1 MCLVHRELKSSAGVN
16 MVEGGAGPEF
26 PVVFFDG
33 EREMNIGSIRVYPL
47 LEFKAFQL
55 MLSQRI
61 GISPNQ
67 ISIYLSDRKSSK
79 FEDRRRI
86 PITGKANFGLIALE
100 KDCFFL
106 VVLKRSRKSR
116 SRKARAEFGGF
127 MTENEFPVSTPPI
140 LLRRNQPETNLGF
153 VSPFYDQI
161 SQAEL
166 ENLNDQLQSLKIQ
179 KDNNYAMGLAQLDP
193 NLMHMSNPYPNSFP
207 RIQDT
212 FPMMTKSSTEKKAI
226 CEKCSGNDG
235 NLKTSTFH
243 HCVNDPVIAGGF
255 RSRFGPV
262 SPAG

>member
-1 MCLVHRELKSSAGVN
+1 

-26 PVVFFDG
+26 EVVFFDG
-33 EREMNIGSIRVYPL
+33 EREMNIGSIRVYPM

-67 ISIYLSDRKSSK
+67 ISIYMCDRKSSK

-86 PITGKANFGLIALE
+86 PITGKANFGLIACE

-116 SRKARAEFGGF
+116 NRKTAKSDYGGGF
-127 MTENEFPVSTPPI
+127 MTENEFPVSTPPDNLI
-140 LLRRNQPETNLGF
+140 LLRRNQPDMNHLGLG
-153 VSPFYDQI
+153 SSFYDQI
-161 SQAEL
+161 SQTEL

-179 KDNNYAMGLAQLDP
+179 RDNYTTIGMSQLNP
-193 NLMHMSNPYPNSFP
+193 TLIHLNNPYPDPFP

-212 FPMMTKSSTEKKAI
+212 FPTKSKCKHCKGNNGNEKI
-226 CEKCSGNDG
+226 LN
-235 NLKTSTFH
+235 FH
-243 HCVNDPVIAGGF
+243 HCTNDPAIVGGY

-262 SPAG
+262 RRPVNFN

>member
-1 MCLVHRELKSSAGVN
+1 

-26 PVVFFDG
+26 PVVFYDG
-33 EREMNIGSIRVYPL
+33 EREMNIGSIRIYPL

-67 ISIYLSDRKSSK
+67 ISIYLCDRKSSK

-86 PITGKANFGLIALE
+86 PITGKANFGLIARE

-116 SRKARAEFGGF
+116 NRKVAKADYAGGF
-127 MTENEFPVSTPPI
+127 MTENEFSVTPPDNPI
-140 LLRRNQPETNLGF
+140 LLRRTHPDQIGF
-153 VSPFYDQI
+153 GSPFFDQI
-161 SQAEL
+161 SPLEL
-166 ENLNDQLQSLKIQ
+166 ENLNEKLQSLKIQ
-179 KDNNYAMGLAQLDP
+179 RDNYNYSMGISQLNSIP
-193 NLMHMSNPYPNSFP
+193 VHRNNPYPDPDPFP

-212 FPMMTKSSTEKKAI
+212 FPMKTKGKCEQCKGNNGNEKI
-226 CEKCSGNDG
+226 PS
-235 NLKTSTFH
+235 FH
-243 HCVNDPVIAGGF
+243 HCKNDPVIVGVY

-262 SPAG
+262 SPAGFYS

>member
-1 MCLVHRELKSSAGVN
+1 

-33 EREMNIGSIRVYPL
+33 EREMNIGSIRVYPM

-67 ISIYLSDRKSSK
+67 ISIYLCDRKSSK

-86 PITGKANFGLIALE
+86 PITGKANFGLIARE

-106 VVLKRSRKSR
+106 VVLKRSRKLR
-116 SRKARAEFGGF
+116 NRKAAAKAEFGGGF
-127 MTENEFPVSTPPI
+127 MTENEFPVNNLI
-140 LLRRNQPETNLGF
+140 LLRRTQPEMNLLGF
-153 VSPFYDQI
+153 RSPFYDQI
-161 SQAEL
+161 SPEL
-166 ENLNDQLQSLKIQ
+166 ENLND
-179 KDNNYAMGLAQLDP
+179 NYSVDRY
-193 NLMHMSNPYPNSFP
+193 LMHLNNPYPDPDPDPFP

-212 FPMMTKSSTEKKAI
+212 FPMMTKNSLMEKKANK
-226 CEKCSGNDG
+226 CVQCKGNNENEKNSG
-235 NLKTSTFH
+235 FH
-243 HCVNDPVIAGGF
+243 HCINDPVIIGGF

-262 SPAG
+262 RRTRFLE